1 MALGASLTPTG
12 CQNDQLGWQIT
23 GRMVP
28 VLAMLK
34 DAADRHI
41 LIADELCIERDPDFH
56 LRRDIVAPP
65 LLHLR

>member
-1 MALGASLTPTG
+1 MALGASRIPHRMPERSAR
-12 CQNDQLGWQIT
+12 WQIT

-34 DAADRHI
+34 DAADQHI